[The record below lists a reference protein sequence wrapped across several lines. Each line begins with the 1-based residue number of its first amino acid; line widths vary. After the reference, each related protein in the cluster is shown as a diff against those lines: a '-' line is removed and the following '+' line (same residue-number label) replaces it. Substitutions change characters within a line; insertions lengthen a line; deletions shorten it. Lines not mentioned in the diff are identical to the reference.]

1 MIIGAGF
8 GGLACAKVLGRS
20 ALNVTVID
28 RRNYNLFV
36 PLLYQV
42 ATAALSPADICTP
55 IRRVLARYPNVETIM
70 ADVVGIDAERRAVML
85 DEGKEIGFDALV
97 IATGSSFNYFGHEDW
112 GRFAP
117 GPKSIESAIR
127 IRSSL
132 LRAFERAE
140 ASSDPEERKSLLTIA
155 IVGGGPT
162 GVEMAGA
169 IAELARHTLKRDF
182 RRIDPASTSILL
194 IEAGPRL
201 LAGFSERLSRYAATA
216 EAMQPGAVMIKG
228 KRISASTL
236 IWGGG
241 VRGSDA
247 AEWLK
252 APRDSLGRFMAAPDL
267 SIQGL
272 AHIYGLGDAVNF
284 QQDGRALPALAQVA
298 KQQGIHL
305 GRALRREFVT
315 GRKMPPF
322 QYRSRG
328 DTAVIGRH
336 AAVFQIG
343 RWEFKGFA
351 AWWLWALIH
360 IYLLIGVEKRILVAV
375 QWFWRYLTYEA
386 GARLIT

>member
-1 MIIGAGF
+1 
-8 GGLACAKVLGRS
+8 
-20 ALNVTVID
+20 
-28 RRNYNLFV
+28 
-36 PLLYQV
+36 
-42 ATAALSPADICTP
+42 
-55 IRRVLARYPNVETIM
+55 
-70 ADVVGIDAERRAVML
+70 ML

-97 IATGSSFNYFGHEDW
+97 IATGSSFNYFGHDDW
-112 GRFAP
+112 SRFAP

-216 EAMQPGAVMIKG
+216 LSRLGVTVLLESPVEAMQPGAVVIKG

-305 GRALRREFVT
+305 GRALRREFVLGT
-315 GRKMPPF
+315 RMPAF
-322 QYRSRG
+322 RYRSRG